1 MPGPEGLPGTTLR
14 PQLENPVSPGR
25 VAISYNARAKTIRTV
40 THRLIVHRD
49 GFTELYDHTS
59 QAGETR
65 NVAAAHPQRVE
76 NLRVQLTRRLGR

>member
-1 MPGPEGLPGTTLR
+1 MPGTTLR

-25 VAISYNARAKTIRTV
+25 VAISYTTRAKTIRTV

-65 NVAAAHPQRVE
+65 NVAAAHPQLVE
-76 NLRVQLTRRLGR
+76 KLRVQLTRRLGR